1 MGQVFL
7 SLCPETGLTN
17 LWGCI
22 FNLWHTRNSALK
34 FSLHVFNYS
43 CAMSVWGG
51 QMWRWEDK
59 LWASLVLSSAMWGV
73 SLLRVP
79 SSHPWF
85 LHCPWYIGPLECGSN
100 SACTFGGTQVCIFS
114 TPTYAVALW
123 LTTASLLWAHF
134 YLKKKTLKEK
144 WGTWWHTTVTPH
156 LKSRGRRMRRS
167 QSSLATWQIWVY
179 SRIYE
184 TPLQTKIVQKKPS

>member
-17 LWGCI
+17 IWGWI
-22 FNLWHTRNSALK
+22 FNLCHTRNSALK
-34 FSLHVFNYS
+34 FSLHVFIYT

-59 LWASLVLSSAMWGV
+59 SWASLVLSSAMWGV
-73 SLLRVP
+73 RLLRVP

-85 LHCPWYIGPLECGSN
+85 LHCPWYIGPPECDSN

-123 LTTASLLWAHF
+123 LTSASLLWAHF
-134 YLKKKTLKEK
+134 YLKKKKFKGKMRHMVAHNCNPALEK
-144 WGTWWHTTVTPH
+144 
-156 LKSRGRRMRRS
+156 
-167 QSSLATWQIWVY
+167 
-179 SRIYE
+179 
-184 TPLQTKIVQKKPS
+184 